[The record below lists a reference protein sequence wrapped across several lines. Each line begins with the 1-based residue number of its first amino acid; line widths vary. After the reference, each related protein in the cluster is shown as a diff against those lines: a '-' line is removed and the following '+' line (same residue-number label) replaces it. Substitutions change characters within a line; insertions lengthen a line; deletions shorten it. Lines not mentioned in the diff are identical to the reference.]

1 MVDYITKETLLHESL
16 INFYSNK
23 SNLDI
28 LLPIIEQKSNIS
40 LRILDWLVT
49 NYSKKYNVT
58 YDIYKNGNN
67 VKLSK
72 NYLYSLHILR

>member
-1 MVDYITKETLLHESL
+1 MVNYITKETLLYESL
-16 INFYSNK
+16 IKFYTCK

-49 NYSKKYNVT
+49 NYSKKYNVAYET
-58 YDIYKNGNN
+58 YKNSNITI
-67 VKLSK
+67 VE
-72 NYLYSLHILR
+72 